1 MKTLTRLPIY
11 LPTPNIHHQHGTT
24 GPGSF
29 PAFVVV
35 IRITFAGMKATYLIR
50 VPSDLKDALLKA
62 GADHVRNTLAAAYC
76 NTDERN
82 TEGGRIT
89 KGRNTDVLRKDVI
102 REEVPVIQGNVIQ
115 KAEGVPSWRA
125 KLEQDRERLASVKA
139 AKDQAR
145 AESEQGR
152 GL

>member
-1 MKTLTRLPIY
+1 
-11 LPTPNIHHQHGTT
+11 
-24 GPGSF
+24 
-29 PAFVVV
+29 
-35 IRITFAGMKATYLIR
+35 MKATYLIR

-102 REEVPVIQGNVIQ
+102 REDAQIG
-115 KAEGVPSWRA
+115 RA
-125 KLEQDRERLASVKA
+125 HV
-139 AKDQAR
+139 
-145 AESEQGR
+145 
-152 GL
+152 